1 MKNNIKK
8 AFNGVKEKMNKILDI
23 ASLNAEIKYLQN
35 ELEESKSKEK
45 PYIDKISVLK
55 SDLRVMKILNTK
67 LENKVKKLETR
78 IKELEQKEN
87 NFFGEI

>member
-8 AFNGVKEKMNKILDI
+8 AFNGVREKINKFVDI
-23 ASLNAEIKYLQN
+23 VALNEEVKYLQN
-35 ELEESKSKEK
+35 ELDESKAKEK
-45 PYIDKISVLK
+45 PYIDKINLLK

-78 IKELEQKEN
+78 VKELEQKEN
-87 NFFGEI
+87 NFFGE

>member
-8 AFNGVKEKMNKILDI
+8 AFNGVKEKINKILDI

-35 ELEESKSKEK
+35 ELDESKAKEK

-87 NFFGEI
+87 KFFEE

>member
-8 AFNGVKEKMNKILDI
+8 AFNGVKEKINKILDI
-23 ASLNAEIKYLQN
+23 ASLNAEIKYLQH
-35 ELEESKSKEK
+35 ELDESKAKEK

-67 LENKVKKLETR
+67 LENKVKKLEAR
-78 IKELEQKEN
+78 VQELEQKQN
-87 NFFGEI
+87 KFFEE